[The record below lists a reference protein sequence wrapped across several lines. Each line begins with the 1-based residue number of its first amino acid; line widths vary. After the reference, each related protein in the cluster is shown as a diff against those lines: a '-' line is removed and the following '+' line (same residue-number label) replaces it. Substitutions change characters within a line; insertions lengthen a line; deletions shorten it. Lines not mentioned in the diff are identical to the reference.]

1 MSPSMPTPGFARR
14 TLLMAGAA
22 AVALTL
28 APTSAE
34 ADGGPVDPYRRR
46 YDALRKRIRPGSH
59 SANGWAIET
68 AADEGG
74 SIWTKAV
81 PGTGVEV
88 AIADGVPAALL
99 GYLLQRFHYDVRP
112 LTQADV
118 LGFKKPHRRLRARET
133 NHASGTAVDICS
145 AQLVPGRSDGYFPQE
160 VRAIRTIL
168 RDLEGAILWGG
179 DFRQPDQS
187 HFELA
192 AGPGDERLAALA
204 QRLAGSSGLRP

>member
-1 MSPSMPTPGFARR
+1 MPFIGVTRR
-14 TLLMAGAA
+14 SVLIGAAA

-28 APTSAE
+28 APTPAK
-34 ADGGPVDPYRRR
+34 ADGGAADPYRRR
-46 YDALRKRIRPGSH
+46 YEDLRKRIRPGSH

-88 AIADGVPAALL
+88 AIADGVPAALI

-118 LGFKKPHRRLRARET
+118 LGFKKPHRGLRASET
-133 NHASGTAVDICS
+133 NHASGTAVDIYS
-145 AQLVPGRSDGYFPQE
+145 AQLVRGRSDGYFPQE

-168 RDLEGAILWGG
+168 RDLEGAIVWGG

-187 HFELA
+187 HFEIA

-204 QRLAGSSGLRP
+204 QRLAGTSGLRP